1 MKLLNKRDMRLILTV
16 LFLGVSIASAY
27 AQPWGKGTRQL
38 TKSLGKTSSIT
49 SAATR
54 RVPSV
59 QPLPRVN
66 GANISHYSPSA
77 QKWAATY
84 ALNARFLSE
93 GTPLSSPI
101 TFTITE
107 NARALLSNKLK
118 LHFPTKNEKL
128 SPEQHI
134 VSLDFK
140 RYTEWLEAHEES
152 IKNALHETQGMEADF
167 VVIQNISESNLMFFG
182 EIHGQVAPRLEF
194 ADIMKQFR
202 KIYPQR
208 RVVVFLESLYLKPL
222 ASEKEFPYQY
232 YRRGEEG
239 VEEPFDITDTE
250 NPNFRLMDENSNY
263 SQMLQT
269 LQQQNIEMYPLE
281 DAVIAQKVSNAGK
294 IATVEG
300 LLERNRGFA
309 RTMHAQMDRIRQT
322 DPDAL
327 FIYYGGMG
335 HSSWVL
341 PSSLP
346 KFFANE
352 KPLVVELVSEQKME
366 TMSLVEDMLG
376 KGHPAFVPTGEKRVF
391 FWQGADKA
399 LWGRNTGFDMR
410 LVFP

>member
-1 MKLLNKRDMRLILTV
+1 MRLILTV

-27 AQPWGKGTRQL
+27 AQPWENGVQQL
-38 TKSLGKTSSIT
+38 TKSLGKTS
-49 SAATR
+49 R
-54 RVPSV
+54 RMLPGQS
-59 QPLPRVN
+59 LPRVN

-77 QKWAATY
+77 QKWASTY
-84 ALNARFLSE
+84 VLNARFLAGE
-93 GTPLSSPI
+93 TPLNSSL
-101 TFTITE
+101 TFTLAPNAKAHISGKINSHLPTE
-107 NARALLSNKLK
+107 NENLV
-118 LHFPTKNEKL
+118 PQ
-128 SPEQHI
+128 QH
-134 VSLDFK
+134 VVPLDFK
-140 RYTEWLEAHEES
+140 RCVDWLAGHKES
-152 IKNALHETQGMEADF
+152 VKDALKETQGIETDF
-167 VVIQNISESNLMFFG
+167 VFIQKASQSNLIFVG
-182 EIHGQVAPRLEF
+182 EIHGQVTPRLEF
-194 ADIMKQFR
+194 ANLMKQFR
-202 KIYPQR
+202 KFYPQR

-222 ASEKEFPYQY
+222 ATESEFPYQY
-232 YRRGEEG
+232 YRRGAEG

-250 NPNFRLMDENSNY
+250 NPNFRLMDKNSNY
-263 SQMLQT
+263 SQMLQI
-269 LQQQNIEMYPLE
+269 LQQQGIEMYPVE

-294 IATVEG
+294 IASVEG

-352 KPLVVELVSEQKME
+352 KPLVVELVGEQKME
-366 TMSLVEDMLG
+366 TMSLVENMLG

-391 FWQGADKA
+391 FWQGADKE

-410 LVFP
+410 LVVP